1 MEQNKITPTETISPI
16 LPIEPKFIIEND
28 ESPTAII
35 LATAILLSIALG
47 SVKSLVKAILM
58 LSK

>member
-1 MEQNKITPTETISPI
+1 MEQNTITSTETISPI
-16 LPIEPKFIIEND
+16 LPIEPKFIIEHG

-35 LATAILLSIALG
+35 LATTVLLSITLS
-47 SVKSLVKAILM
+47 SVKDLLKVILM